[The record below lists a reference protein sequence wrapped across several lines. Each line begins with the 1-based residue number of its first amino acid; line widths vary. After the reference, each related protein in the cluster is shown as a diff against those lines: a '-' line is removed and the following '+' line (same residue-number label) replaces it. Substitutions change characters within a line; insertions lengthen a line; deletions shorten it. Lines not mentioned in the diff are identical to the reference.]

1 MGAPRSRL
9 RKWLLRVAAVGA
21 LLFMLDSVARQMLY
35 PAPAV
40 PVPSPPPPPL
50 EEVRLDLAAGGHA
63 VAWASID
70 PGLPPD
76 APLAI
81 FFHGNGENLETL
93 RWAGLFDEL
102 RSLRVAILAAD
113 FPGYGR
119 SPGSP
124 SEEGL
129 LATGD
134 AAVAWARKQHP
145 GRPVV
150 VCGWSL
156 GAALAIATAARHPG
170 EVQGLVALS
179 PWTTL
184 DETARLIFPGFV
196 VKALLRESYDSRAAA
211 REVRVPALV
220 IHGERDDLIPV
231 SQGKEIAET
240 LAGATRWV
248 PVARA
253 GHNDLLGERVVWEEM
268 EGFFRQISG

>member
-1 MGAPRSRL
+1 
-9 RKWLLRVAAVGA
+9 
-21 LLFMLDSVARQMLY
+21 MLDSVARQMLY
-35 PAPAV
+35 PAPPV

-93 RWAGLFDEL
+93 RWAGIFDEFRDL
-102 RSLRVAILAAD
+102 GVAVLAAD

-119 SPGSP
+119 SPGPP

-134 AAVAWARKQHP
+134 AAVAWARKHHP
-145 GRPVV
+145 GRPVA

-156 GAALAIATAARHPG
+156 GAALAIATAARHPT
-170 EVQGLVALS
+170 EVSRLVALS

-184 DETARLIFPGFV
+184 EETARLIFPGFV
-196 VKALLRESYDSRAAA
+196 VKALLRERYDSRAAA
-211 REVRVPALV
+211 KEVRVPALV
-220 IHGERDDLIPV
+220 IHGEQDELIPV
-231 SQGKEIAET
+231 AQGQEISET
-240 LAGATRWV
+240 LAGRTCWV
-248 PVARA
+248 PVSRA
-253 GHNDLLGERVVWEEM
+253 GHNDLLGERMVWELM
-268 EGFFRQISG
+268 GSFVRGMGG